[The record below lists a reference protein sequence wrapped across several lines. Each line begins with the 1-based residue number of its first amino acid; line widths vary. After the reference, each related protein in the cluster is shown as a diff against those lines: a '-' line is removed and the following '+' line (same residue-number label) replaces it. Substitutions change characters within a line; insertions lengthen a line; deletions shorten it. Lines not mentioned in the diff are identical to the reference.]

1 MLKLLGF
8 LPRRADLGRAAFRDY
23 YERQHAP
30 LSLQHLRVFRKY
42 VRNHLADVTV
52 EPGFDTVS
60 EFWYD
65 DAETAGRVGAWLAS
79 SEGQVLRND
88 EAQFMDRARIGACVV
103 DERLLHGPPREFEP
117 GPLGKHGCVLAARD
131 GNNERTA
138 LSLNAWCNALVQ
150 RHQADLLRATL
161 DLPVSPLPPHLHVNG
176 VLWLWPRDSFSA
188 AAFASIELPE
198 RTTLTWLAVDS
209 IETAPEALRD

>member
-1 MLKLLGF
+1 M
-8 LPRRADLGRAAFRDY
+8 
-23 YERQHAP
+23 
-30 LSLQHLRVFRKY
+30 FRKY

-79 SEGQVLRND
+79 SAGQVLRND

-117 GPLGKHGCVLAARD
+117 GPLRKHACVLAARD

-138 LSLNAWCNALVQ
+138 LSLHAWCDALVQ
-150 RHQADLLRATL
+150 RHGLTVASDARHAGE
-161 DLPVSPLPPHLHVNG
+161 P
-176 VLWLWPRDSFSA
+176 SA
-188 AAFASIELPE
+188 AAPARQWSAVALASRFVLSSGGRIH
-198 RTTLTWLAVDS
+198 R
-209 IETAPEALRD
+209 APEGTT